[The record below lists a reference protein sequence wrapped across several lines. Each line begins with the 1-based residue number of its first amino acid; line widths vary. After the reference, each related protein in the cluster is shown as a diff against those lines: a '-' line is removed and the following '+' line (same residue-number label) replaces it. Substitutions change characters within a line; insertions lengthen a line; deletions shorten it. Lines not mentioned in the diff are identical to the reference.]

1 MRTYR
6 HWWPFPG
13 AIVLIIIG
21 SLIATAPLWQTTG
34 LPNSDDSL
42 THIFNL
48 LQLDQEIAAGEWYP
62 LRFPAAGLGYGYA
75 VLAYYP
81 PLAYY
86 GVELIRLF
94 GADLVLAYK
103 VGLTLITVLAGL
115 TTFALGVAL
124 TDAYGGLLIAFL
136 YLFSPYLLA
145 TLHERGALAEQL
157 GLALGPLLLLAIDR
171 TVQQPG
177 WRSYLLTSFTIALLI
192 LSHFVSTLLFLPL
205 AALYG
210 LWLLSRA
217 SAPKR
222 WRGAGVL
229 AVASVTGTA
238 LSAFYWL
245 PAAVE
250 SAGRR
255 VFDRQA
261 MLAAY
266 LAELM
271 PVTSLLRPSWLI
283 RYENRHAIPELG
295 APFLLL
301 LVITLLLFVSPLFR
315 QQRGATWAFFAGVG
329 VLGLLSVTVVAVPVW
344 RTLPAL
350 ALLQFPFRW
359 LGPACLA
366 CAIAIGGALW
376 AAFPSRSHYAS
387 WLAGGGILLL
397 LGWYGYATLYHLP
410 TQPAM
415 LRSVGIDQVT
425 ASAINESGLRAY
437 EYDLADNAR
446 EQCWFWAYEYIPAT
460 SSLSNCE
467 TMRDTI
473 LQSPPITSALP
484 AVAAQLQPRWFT
496 PNELVAQVTA
506 SHPWQL
512 TLHAFWLPGWQAT
525 IDQQPVSPTA
535 VAPLGVVGLAVPA
548 GVHEVRLHYGPT
560 PLRLVLR
567 WVALILWLGWARVA
581 LCVTPRLTGAALV
594 GVALAGALFWQH
606 GTSTNGQPPWQP
618 LNVNFNH
625 IIALQGFRVAQEGEQ
640 LQLALAWLAQQPTP
654 QSYKVFVHVI
664 DDTGTLWTQADS
676 RPIAYASNTN
686 RWLPGQVIL
695 DQHSLPLPAAMP
707 TGRYQVRVGLYAE
720 QDGQRLPVVN
730 EQGVAVDDQLLL
742 DYVTVQR

>member
-1 MRTYR
+1 MRSYR
-6 HWWPFPG
+6 QLTRFPFL
-13 AIVLIIIG
+13 VSLIIVG
-21 SLIATAPLWQTTG
+21 SLLATLPLWRTPG
-34 LPNSDDSL
+34 LPDSDDSL

-48 LQLDQEIAAGEWYP
+48 FQLDQQIQAGALYP

-86 GVELIRLF
+86 GVELIHLI

-115 TTFALGVAL
+115 TSFALGMAL
-124 TDAYGGLLIAFL
+124 TDGYGGLLIGLL
-136 YLFSPYLLA
+136 YLFNPYFLA
-145 TLHERGALAEQL
+145 NLHERGALAEHL
-157 GLALGPLLLLAIDR
+157 GLALGPLLLLAITR

-177 WRSYLLTSFTIALLI
+177 WRSYVLTSFTIALLT

-205 AALYG
+205 AALYA

-217 SAPKR
+217 AAPKR
-222 WRGAGVL
+222 WQGGWVLVVAGVSG
-229 AVASVTGTA
+229 AA

-245 PAAVE
+245 PAALE

-266 LAELM
+266 LDELM
-271 PVTSLLRPSWLI
+271 PVPALLRPSWLI
-283 RYENRHAIPELG
+283 QYDNRHEIPELG

-301 LVITLLLFVSPLFR
+301 LVIALLLLLSHGCRR
-315 QQRGATWAFFAGVG
+315 QENAMWAFFAGIG
-329 VLGLLSVTVVAVPVW
+329 VLGLLSVTMIAAPFW
-344 RTLPAL
+344 RTIPVL

-359 LGPACLA
+359 LGPAFLA
-366 CAIAIGGALW
+366 CAIAIGGTLRT
-376 AAFPSRSHYAS
+376 AFPGRIRHAP
-387 WLAGGGILLL
+387 WLAGSLITLLF
-397 LGWYGYATLYHLP
+397 GWYGGATLSHLP

-415 LRSVGIDQVT
+415 LRAAGIAQVT
-425 ASAINESGLRAY
+425 AQAINDSGLRAY

-446 EQCWFWAYEYIPAT
+446 ALCWFWAYEYIPAT
-460 SSLSNCE
+460 SSLSNCA

-473 LQSPPITSALP
+473 LQSPPITSTMP
-484 AVAAQLQPRWFT
+484 TVAAQLQPRWFT

-506 SHPWQL
+506 DQPWRL

-525 IDQQPVSPTA
+525 IDQQPVDPIA

-548 GVHEVRLHYGPT
+548 GVHELRLHYGPT
-560 PLRLVLR
+560 PLRQALR
-567 WVALILWLGWARVA
+567 WLALVLWLGWVGMA
-581 LCVTPRLTGAALV
+581 LRITPRLTGVGLV
-594 GVALAGALFWQH
+594 GVALVSALFWQQ
-606 GTSTNGQPPWQP
+606 GAATNRQPSWQP
-618 LNVNFNH
+618 LNVDFNGV
-625 IIALQGFRVAQEGEQ
+625 IALQGFDVAQEGDQ
-640 LQLALAWLAQQPTP
+640 LRLALAWLAQQSMP

-664 DDTGTLWTQADS
+664 DDSGTLWTQDDS
-676 RPIAYASNTN
+676 RPVAYASNTN

-695 DQHSLPLPAAMP
+695 DQHTLPLPATMP
-707 TGRYQVRVGLYAE
+707 AGRYQVRVGLYAE

-730 EQGVAVDDQLLL
+730 EQGAAVDDQVLLG
-742 DYVTVQR
+742 YITVQR